1 MGGTNTFNDDT
12 LKDYKDPDEN
22 GVELDEDED
31 LDKLVDIDRPWT
43 LERLITRVPDPKALV
58 LEVPTSA
65 APTLAALALEFPPLE
80 DLVPEYTTPIIYDVI
95 IPSEVSCSGMEDILH
110 DLPHSCTS
118 TMCEHLARA

>member
-1 MGGTNTFNDDT
+1 MRMESSSTRTKT
-12 LKDYKDPDEN
+12 SISWWTST
-22 GVELDEDED
+22 D
-31 LDKLVDIDRPWT
+31 LWT
-43 LERLITRVPDPKALV
+43 LEQLITRVPDPKALV

-118 TMCEHLARA
+118 TMCEHLACA